1 MKVAIVTGV
10 AGGIGKASAILLAKN
25 GYRVVGMG
33 RSEEPDL
40 SDFAGLDV
48 TYIAGD
54 VGVSADRDALL
65 AAAEKAGEISVL
77 VNVYRI
83 VYRYLVCAFLSTSEE
98 H

>member
-40 SDFAGLDV
+40 SDL
-48 TYIAGD
+48 
-54 VGVSADRDALL
+54 R
-65 AAAEKAGEISVL
+65 VL
-77 VNVYRI
+77 
-83 VYRYLVCAFLSTSEE
+83 T
-98 H
+98 